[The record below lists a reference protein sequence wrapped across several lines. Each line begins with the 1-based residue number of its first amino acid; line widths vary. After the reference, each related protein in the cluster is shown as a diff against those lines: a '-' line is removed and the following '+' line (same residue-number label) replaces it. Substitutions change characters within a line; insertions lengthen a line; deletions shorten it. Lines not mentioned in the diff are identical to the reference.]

1 MPKFRDALLI
11 MRAWVE
17 RGSAAP
23 LRVSIRHSEDLADG
37 LGQTITVTSP
47 EAGSQ
52 AVKAWL
58 DSVVEADRLDEAG
71 RTARL

>member
-1 MPKFRDALLI
+1 

-17 RGSAAP
+17 RGSTAP
-23 LRVSIRHSEDLADG
+23 LRVSIRQTKDLPNG

-58 DSVVEADRLDEAG
+58 DSVVEADRLDEADKA
-71 RTARL
+71 ARP

>member
-17 RGSAAP
+17 RGSTAP

-47 EAGSQ
+47 ETGAQ
-52 AVKAWL
+52 AVKVWL
-58 DSVVEADRLDEAG
+58 DGVVEADRLDAADKI
-71 RTARL
+71 ARS